1 MAFGKKGA
9 PMGNK
14 NAAGS
19 RGGAI
24 RRGAVK
30 VAKVAGYTAALG
42 AGAIA
47 TAAGA
52 GMFITSQ
59 LENATGV
66 KKRSTSSFNKGSKK
80 KP

>member
-42 AGAIA
+42 AGTI
-47 TAAGA
+47 
-52 GMFITSQ
+52 
-59 LENATGV
+59 ATGV
-66 KKRSTSSFNKGSKK
+66 KKSKK